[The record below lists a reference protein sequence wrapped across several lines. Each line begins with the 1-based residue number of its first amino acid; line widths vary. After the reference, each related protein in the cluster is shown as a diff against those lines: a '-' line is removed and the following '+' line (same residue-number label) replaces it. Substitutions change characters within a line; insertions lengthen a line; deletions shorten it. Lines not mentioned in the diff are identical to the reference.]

1 MITPL
6 SWRAFTLQDKNP
18 PDGGSYLR
26 RKMLTPAFHFKILE
40 SFLDVM
46 NAQCSVLCN
55 EVLAPLANTGE
66 FDVFPIVREWWWW
79 WRVWCVSNCDSISFP
94 FGEQKLWLAW
104 MVAKMTSY
112 LDRIYNGL
120 FGVLRKNGHFVMF
133 GFIQVTHCALDMICE
148 TAMGRSINANDEI
161 KWLNAIFI
169 NIDTGYYNVWY
180 W

>member
-1 MITPL
+1 
-6 SWRAFTLQDKNP
+6 
-18 PDGGSYLR
+18 
-26 RKMLTPAFHFKILE
+26 MLTPAFHFKILE

-66 FDVFPIVREWWWW
+66 FDVFPIVRWWWWW
-79 WRVWCVSNCDSISFP
+79 WRVWCVSNCDSISFLFL

-104 MVAKMTSY
+104 MVATMTSY

-148 TAMGRSINANDEI
+148 TAMGRSINAKGSSPN
-161 KWLNAIFI
+161 KK
-169 NIDTGYYNVWY
+169 TGKCGNFSQVGDPPPPPVWEPRVCEKKN
-180 W
+180 